1 MQKFLIQK
9 NDVAKINPQTFLW
22 TYFCYKNFCSKIK
35 VQIFCI
41 FIFERNCVIKSAKKC
56 CVSERLPKKKTLR
69 KFKNFR
75 IFIFARVFFCIY
87 IFVHEIK
94 MAI

>member
-22 TYFCYKNFCSKIK
+22 TYFCDKNFCSKNFS

-41 FIFERNCVIKSAKKC
+41 FIFERDYVIKSAKKC
-56 CVSERLPKKKTLR
+56 CVSERLQKKK
-69 KFKNFR
+69 KKKNVAQ
-75 IFIFARVFFCIY
+75 IIV
-87 IFVHEIK
+87 
-94 MAI
+94 